1 MKFDIDSLR
10 TLQTLAD
17 TGSLQTTADHLH
29 LSRSAVSWK
38 LKRLQERTGCTLVRR
53 DGRGL
58 RLTDDGHELLT
69 YGRQIIDAH
78 DAAVRRFTPI
88 DTGGTVRVGATE
100 GASATPLLDTVAP
113 WFRRHS
119 ADVEL
124 KISLEQPATLDEWLT
139 DGRIDLAITV
149 TLEDDVDDTD
159 IVLDRDDL
167 VWAHSPGVDF
177 LAAPRL
183 PLITWGP
190 RCFFG
195 TLASQ
200 LLSASGIGH
209 RVNYEL
215 PTIAAVR
222 TALTNGAGIAL
233 LNRGVIADAAHTTLG
248 LTTTG
253 PPALPEAPRVA
264 YVLRRRPDTT
274 DNPLHDLVADQIQ
287 TSFRPHYNGAPHR

>member
-53 DGRGL
+53 EGRGL
-58 RLTDDGHELLT
+58 RLTDDGLELLT
-69 YGRQIIDAH
+69 YGRQVIDAH
-78 DAAVRRFTPI
+78 DAAVRRFTPV

-100 GASATPLLDTVAP
+100 GASASPLLDTVAP
-113 WFRRHS
+113 WFRRQS
-119 ADVEL
+119 SDIEL
-124 KISLEQPATLDEWLT
+124 RISLEQPATLDEWLT
-139 DGRIDLAITV
+139 DGRIDLAITI
-149 TLEDDVDDTD
+149 TLEDNIDDRD

-167 VWAHSPGVDF
+167 VWAHSSGVDF
-177 LAAPRL
+177 LSAPPL
-183 PLITWGP
+183 PLVTWGP

-200 LLSASGIGH
+200 LLSASAIDH
-209 RVNYEL
+209 RINYEL

-222 TALTNGAGIAL
+222 TALTSGAGIAL
-233 LNRGVIADAAHTTLG
+233 LNRGVIADTD

-253 PPALPEAPRVA
+253 PPALPEAPGIA
-264 YVLRRRPDTT
+264 YVLKRRPDT
-274 DNPLHDLVADQIQ
+274 DSNPLHDLVIDQIRS
-287 TSFRPHYNGAPHR
+287 SFRPRYNGAVQR